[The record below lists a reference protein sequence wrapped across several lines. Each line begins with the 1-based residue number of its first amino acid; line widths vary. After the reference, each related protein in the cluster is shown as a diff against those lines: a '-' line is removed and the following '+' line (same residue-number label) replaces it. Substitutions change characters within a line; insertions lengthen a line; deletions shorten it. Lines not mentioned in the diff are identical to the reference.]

1 MQSVY
6 AEGENQTD
14 KMWKVKVMKGICEG
28 VRLSGMCEVK
38 G

>member
-14 KMWKVKVMKGICEG
+14 KIWKVKVMKGGCK
-28 VRLSGMCEVK
+28 GMR
-38 G
+38 